1 MFVSFLSVTFS
12 PGIRSGKVR
21 RQILGTQGRLDIF
34 SPFRS
39 QAPKGGWMSS
49 LSCSAST
56 SIYRRVGLLG
66 RQPNYGSPEMYRKCA
81 LPFFFCAL
89 EVAQT
94 VSVLIYW
101 GNSVWQVLLPLDVT
115 VMPLQA
121 LVHSGQSL
129 PQSVQCCLCSPGTH
143 DSLDIIGGHS
153 RRQV

>member
-12 PGIRSGKVR
+12 LGIRSGKVR

-66 RQPNYGSPEMYRKCA
+66 RQPNYGSPEMYSKMCSAIFLLCSGSSPDSECLDLLGKLCLAGSTSPGCYSHAPPGPGA
-81 LPFFFCAL
+81 LRPVPPTECP
-89 EVAQT
+89 
-94 VSVLIYW
+94 VLSLFP
-101 GNSVWQVLLPLDVT
+101 GNS
-115 VMPLQA
+115 
-121 LVHSGQSL
+121 
-129 PQSVQCCLCSPGTH
+129 
-143 DSLDIIGGHS
+143 
-153 RRQV
+153 